1 MIKAVILPSN
11 PWISAA
17 YPMNENHVAPN
28 LVTLEDTA
36 KELGGTLAAF
46 SEGEGCG
53 ATFTLGLP
61 AGKSNL

>member
-1 MIKAVILPSN
+1 
-11 PWISAA
+11 
-17 YPMNENHVAPN
+17 MNENHVAPN